1 MIFQEYYW
9 RNLPHKLPLGNKFFI
24 TTRLVDS
31 VPQNVIQQFELEQ
44 NIIIKLIEEK
54 YANPDERKIQ
64 IGKQWKRNF
73 ANFDKYL
80 DTSTEGNHWLKQDK
94 IAKII
99 SDTLHYWHKQRYD
112 LVAFTIM
119 SNHIHLII
127 DTWDTENYVKTVT
140 TIMQSIKRHTARQ
153 SNILLNREGQFW
165 QHEIYDHLIRNE
177 KEFKNIINYIAQNPV
192 KAGLVTDWRD
202 YRDYPHTFIN
212 ENYL

>member
-31 VPQNVIQQFELEQ
+31 VPQSVIQQFELEQ
-44 NIIIKLIEEK
+44 KIAIKLIEEN
-54 YANPDERKIQ
+54 YLSADDRKIQ

-80 DTSTEGNHWLKQDK
+80 DTNTEGNHWLKQDE
-94 IAKII
+94 IAKAI
-99 SDTLHYWHKQRYD
+99 SDTLHYWDKKRYD
-112 LVAFTIM
+112 LGAFTIM
-119 SNHIHLII
+119 SNHIHLVI
-127 DTWDTENYVKTVT
+127 DTWDTENYVETVT
-140 TIMQSIKRHTARQ
+140 KIMQSIKRHTARQ

-165 QHEIYDHLIRNE
+165 QHESYDHLIRNE
-177 KEFKNIINYIAQNPV
+177 REFKNIIHYTAQNSV
-192 KAGLVTDWRD
+192 NAGLVKDW
-202 YRDYPHTFIN
+202 RDYPHTFIN

>member
-31 VPQNVIQQFELEQ
+31 VPQSVIQQFELEQ
-44 NIIIKLIEEK
+44 KIAIKFIEE
-54 YANPDERKIQ
+54 NHLSPDDRKIQ

-80 DTSTEGNHWLKQDK
+80 DTNMEGNHWMKQDE
-94 IAKII
+94 IAKIV
-99 SDTLHYWHKQRYD
+99 SDTLHYWDKKRYD

-119 SNHIHLII
+119 SNHIHLVI
-127 DTWDTENYVKTVT
+127 DTWDTENYVETVT

-165 QHEIYDHLIRNE
+165 QRESYDHLIRNE
-177 KEFKNIINYIAQNPV
+177 REFKNIINYTAQNSV
-192 KAGLVTDWRD
+192 EAGLVKDWRD
-202 YRDYPHTFIN
+202 YPYTFIN

>member
-31 VPQNVIQQFELEQ
+31 VPQSVIQQFELEQ
-44 NIIIKLIEEK
+44 KLAVKFIEEN
-54 YANPDERKIQ
+54 YLSPDERRIQ

-80 DTSTEGNHWLKQDK
+80 DNNAEGNHWLKQDG
-94 IAKII
+94 IAKIV
-99 SDTLHYWHKQRYD
+99 SDTLHYWDKKRYD

-119 SNHIHLII
+119 SNHIHLVI
-127 DTWDTENYVKTVT
+127 DTWDTENYVETVT
-140 TIMQSIKRHTARQ
+140 TIMQSIKRYTARQ

-165 QHEIYDHLIRNE
+165 QRESYDHLIRNE
-177 KEFKNIINYIAQNPV
+177 REFKNIINYTAQNSV

-202 YRDYPHTFIN
+202 YPYTFIN